1 MPKVSKLELMPDIL
15 LEDKIRLYTI
25 QIDESFTEL
34 DTAAKEYKASLLH
47 RIECL
52 SRNRMKYLKEQH
64 ARIEQ
69 ETILRIEK
77 MESEFKQLVK
87 ELLARPLPSMLPDS
101 Q

>member
-25 QIDESFTEL
+25 QIDEALTEL
-34 DTAAKEYKASLLH
+34 EIVTREYKSALLH
-47 RIECL
+47 KLHCL
-52 SRNRMKYLKEQH
+52 GRSRNRYIKEQN
-64 ARIEQ
+64 ARMEQ
-69 ETILRIEK
+69 EAVQALHK

-87 ELLARPLPSMLPDS
+87 EFLARPLPSMLPDS